1 MPLTPSFRRR
11 LLFASACL
19 LAGFPAQAG
28 QKTLT
33 LEADCGERK
42 YSFDPAVISEERLR
56 ESLKLDLNTA
66 RGLELQTTPMLE
78 LCVSGSPLYRD
89 CGSRSLGAPFFFENA
104 RANLAQ
110 GAKSLERVKALKVP
124 KELHKVAAHV
134 RESMSF
140 SLWMEK
146 TRLRFYESWK
156 TEALKERY
164 SWLDPS
170 ALCADAMK
178 QVEEA
183 GDRQAKYEAARSG
196 WNNCINGAF
205 RNRLG
210 DPPAGDWE
218 KFFSAYKVKVEPVG
232 TEVCD

>member
-104 RANLAQ
+104 RSNLDQ
-110 GAKSLERVKALKVP
+110 GAKSLERVK
-124 KELHKVAAHV
+124 
-134 RESMSF
+134 
-140 SLWMEK
+140 
-146 TRLRFYESWK
+146 
-156 TEALKERY
+156 
-164 SWLDPS
+164 
-170 ALCADAMK
+170 
-178 QVEEA
+178 
-183 GDRQAKYEAARSG
+183 
-196 WNNCINGAF
+196 
-205 RNRLG
+205 
-210 DPPAGDWE
+210 
-218 KFFSAYKVKVEPVG
+218 
-232 TEVCD
+232 